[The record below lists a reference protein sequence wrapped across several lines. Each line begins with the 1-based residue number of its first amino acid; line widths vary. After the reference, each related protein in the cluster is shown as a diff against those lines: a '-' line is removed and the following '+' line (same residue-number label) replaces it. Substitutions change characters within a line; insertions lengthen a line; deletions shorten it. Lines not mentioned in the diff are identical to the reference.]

1 MRLTHDYGNA
11 YTNIESSENE
21 SSVKWNLIESCMYFV
36 RSINSAIWFSIF
48 MKLSEKHFLL
58 LLLIFVAI
66 YRENEGLTALFTEPV
81 IHKTS

>member
-1 MRLTHDYGNA
+1 MIL
-11 YTNIESSENE
+11 
-21 SSVKWNLIESCMYFV
+21 
-36 RSINSAIWFSIF
+36 
-48 MKLSEKHFLL
+48 LSHEIIARTFFL